1 MWRSERRSSKHLC
14 TLGIDLRGEKKNT
27 FRMLALFEHNRGKYF
42 KMISSGKKKSF
53 FPFISLGE
61 KKLVLVIYEFHGDHC
76 YLLKPQ

>member
-1 MWRSERRSSKHLC
+1 VAVREAELKAPLHPRDRPA
-14 TLGIDLRGEKKNT
+14 GRKKNT